1 MVISVSGRTDIG
13 RMRELNEDNFTICG
27 FEDNIPLGF
36 CILSDGM
43 GGHNAGEVASRE
55 IVNHISRDLNSL
67 IDEKDEEKIVF
78 NLTSSIDFANNLVYN
93 MSTLNPQH
101 RGMGATCVIAYVRDD
116 KVWFANVGD
125 SRAYL
130 IADDTIEKITSDHS
144 VVEELVKKG
153 TITPQEAR
161 FHPDKNIIT
170 RAVGTDKYV
179 ASDIYQL
186 DVEKND
192 TILLCSDGLYEM
204 IDDEEI
210 LEIISSEDNLDNITQ
225 RLIDSANEKG
235 GRDNITVVLLRFA

>member
-1 MVISVSGRTDIG
+1 MVINVSGKTDIG
-13 RMRELNEDNFTICG
+13 RLRELNEDNFTIFG
-27 FEDNIPLGF
+27 FEENKPLGF

-43 GGHNAGEVASRE
+43 GGHNAGEVASTE
-55 IVNHISRDLNSL
+55 IVNHISQDLSRL
-67 IDEKDEEKIVF
+67 LDETDEEKIVF

-101 RGMGATCVIAYVRDD
+101 RGMGATCVIAYVKDE

-130 IADDTIEKITSDHS
+130 IADGTIEKITSDHS

-153 TITPQEAR
+153 TITPEEAR

-170 RAVGTDKYV
+170 RAVGTDKLV
-179 ASDIYQL
+179 NSDIYQL
-186 DVEKND
+186 DAQEND
-192 TILLCSDGLYEM
+192 TVLLCSDGLYEM
-204 IDDEEI
+204 ITDEEI
-210 LEIISSEDNLDNITQ
+210 LEIISSDDNLDNITQ

-235 GRDNITVVLLRFA
+235 GRDNITVVLIRFA